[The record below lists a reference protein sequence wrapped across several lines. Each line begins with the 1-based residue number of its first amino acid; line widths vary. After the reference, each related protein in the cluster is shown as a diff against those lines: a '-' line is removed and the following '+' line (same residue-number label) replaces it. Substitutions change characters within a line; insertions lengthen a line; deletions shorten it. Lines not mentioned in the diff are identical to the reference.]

1 MVNMTPS
8 TPTSG
13 PEPTQP
19 STPPPPPPPPAVAQL
34 GAIPPP
40 PPTTALDEH
49 VSRSAD
55 DRSPDDQEPPVRPTS
70 SAVRQ
75 VAWRR
80 ALVVGMSAY
89 ALSRVLVIVG
99 TAVRAAQRAVDA
111 RLAGLP
117 EPSTRVS
124 VTDALTSWDGLWYLA
139 VVRDGYPD
147 EIPAD
152 VTFDQME
159 ARAAF
164 FPLFPGAVRAVDSV
178 LPGGDT
184 IAALVLNIVLG
195 ALAVLL
201 VGLLARE
208 VADERVAGRAM
219 VLFAIFPGS
228 FVLSFAYAEAL
239 MIVFAGAC
247 LLFLRDERW
256 VLAGFAAMLTT
267 ATRPNGIAIIAACAV
282 AAFLA
287 IRRNRDWSSLMAP
300 VLAPIGF
307 VGFMLYVDSE
317 AGERGAWFRVQREAW
332 DEGVSFGWTAI
343 RLSAEFVA
351 NPFASPTGGLTVACL
366 AATVFMAWATVRVG
380 LPWEWLAYSA
390 VIIVM
395 VLLPDTVTIRPRF
408 VLAAFPLFIGVAA
421 WWPDKCVERGTG
433 DDDAATRSEN
443 ARYAWDA
450 IVLVSGAGLVG
461 LTGLYVALGAIP

>member
-1 MVNMTPS
+1 MVNMPPAS
-8 TPTSG
+8 PTSG
-13 PEPTQP
+13 PDPSPASPTP
-19 STPPPPPPPPAVAQL
+19 APPTTPPPPPPPTTLPTPASAPTQGL
-34 GAIPPP
+34 
-40 PPTTALDEH
+40 PPTSD
-49 VSRSAD
+49 SA
-55 DRSPDDQEPPVRPTS
+55 SPADAS
-70 SAVRQ
+70 STQNASETKQ
-75 VAWRR
+75 AAWRR
-80 ALVVGMSAY
+80 ALVIGMSAY
-89 ALSRVLVIVG
+89 ALSRVLVLVG

-111 RLAGLP
+111 RLAGIP
-117 EPSTRVS
+117 EPSTSVS

-147 EIPAD
+147 QIPAD
-152 VTFDQME
+152 VNFEQME

-184 IAALVLNIVLG
+184 IAALVLNGVLG

-287 IRRNRDWSSLMAP
+287 IRRNRDWSSLAAP
-300 VLAPIGF
+300 LLAPIGF
-307 VGFMLYVDSE
+307 IGFMLYVDSE

-332 DEGVSFGWTAI
+332 DEGLSFGWTAVE
-343 RLSAEFVA
+343 LTFEFFTG
-351 NPFASPTGGLTVACL
+351 PFESPTGALTVACL
-366 AATVFMAWATVRVG
+366 GATAFMAWASIRVG

-390 VIIVM
+390 VIIMM

-421 WWPDKCVERGTG
+421 WWPDKCVERGSG
-433 DDDAATRSEN
+433 DDTAATRSEN
-443 ARYAWDA
+443 ARLAWDT
-450 IVLVSGAGLVG
+450 IVLLSGAGLVG